1 VSRRQFAATW
11 WGQAWVDALEQRARL
26 DPNRLP
32 RGRTYARQQR
42 VGELTVAPGEV
53 VALVQGRRAAPYRVR
68 VRVRAFTDAEWDTV
82 LDAIAARAAHAAALL
97 DGELPPAV
105 LDDVGTAGIDL
116 LPGPGEIGPRCSC
129 PDWADPC
136 KHSAAVC
143 YLVADVLD
151 RDPFELFHLRGRD
164 RDAVLAALRARRAR
178 SSGARASAEPHRE
191 RRSGSVEARVAYAR
205 APSTAGDLWSLAAL
219 PPVANP
225 GRPAPLPIE
234 APLTSGIRIEDLTEL
249 ATDAARRA
257 WELTTGTGDGGVG
270 LDADHDLARH
280 AASLLGTRDFD
291 ALATRAG
298 VNRRQLVRRALAWR
312 AGGVEGVDILSSSWV
327 PETEALDDARDALR
341 ATGARPR
348 VSQNRVTA
356 GSIQLRLGRSGR
368 WYRCDKRGVDWELAI
383 PPHPDPREL
392 LTDAEGA

>member
-1 VSRRQFAATW
+1 VSRRQFATTW
-11 WGQAWVDALEQRARL
+11 WGQAWVEALEQRARL

-42 VGELTVAPGEV
+42 VGELTVGPGEV
-53 VALVQGRRAAPYRVR
+53 VAQVQGRRAAPYRVR
-68 VRVRAFTDAEWDTV
+68 VRVRAFTEAEWDTV
-82 LDAIAARAAHAAALL
+82 LDAIAARGAHAAALL

-105 LDDVGTAGIDL
+105 LEDAGAAGIDL

-136 KHSAAVC
+136 KHAAAVC

-151 RDPFELFHLRGRD
+151 RDPFELLHLRGRN
-164 RDAVLAALRARRAR
+164 RDAVLAALRARRAG
-178 SSGARASAEPHRE
+178 SSGARASTEPPRE
-191 RRSGSVEARVAYAR
+191 RSGSVAARVAYAR

-219 PPVANP
+219 PPMPKP
-225 GRPAPLPIE
+225 GRPAPLPVE
-234 APLTSGIRIEDLTEL
+234 APATSGIRIEDLTDL
-249 ATDAARRA
+249 AIDAAQRA
-257 WELTTGTGDGGVG
+257 WELATGTGDGGVG
-270 LDADHDLARH
+270 LDADHDLARR

-298 VNRRQLVRRALAWR
+298 VTRRQLVRHALAWR
-312 AGGVEGVDILSSSWV
+312 AGGAEGVDVLSLSWA
-327 PETEALDDARDALR
+327 PEAEVLDDARDALR

-348 VSQNRVTA
+348 VFENRVTA
-356 GSIQLRLGRSGR
+356 GPIQLRLGRNGL
-368 WYRCDKRGVDWELAI
+368 WYRCDKRSADWELAV

-392 LTDAEGA
+392 LANAEEV